1 MPNNIDELTQE
12 QENFLRIIRAC
23 NKSKPIPANVSSMF
37 MNQDAASVMMKNGC
51 SLDYY
56 NAAAFSWSLFD
67 ELRQFDCEK
76 QNDSYFYS
84 AIVAASLLRPKFMKM
99 NWQRG
104 RIVEGNTSDYMEE
117 IIFRIRV
124 EIPRYDE
131 AKSKFP
137 IFIEKS
143 LQNTAYCYD
152 RDSTPYH
159 ENKKNIQI
167 HSSEIKT
174 DIDGEDTVDLIERVN
189 ADNPLDLQ
197 TMFEEREKAKTTKI
211 FTSFINI
218 GRQNKIDV
226 GHIINIEDVQ
236 SVYCGTAVWKKM
248 LGGIKNF
255 PKEYDV
261 EQAIDRMNNE
271 LKSGNIREGDA
282 ENGEK

>member
-12 QENFLRIIRAC
+12 QENLLRLIRAC
-23 NKSKPIPANVSSMF
+23 NKSEPIPVNISSMF
-37 MNQDAASVMMKNGC
+37 MNQDAASVMMKNGS

-56 NAAAFSWSLFD
+56 NTAAFSWSLFD
-67 ELRQFDCEK
+67 ELRQFDDEK
-76 QNDSYFYS
+76 RNNSYFYS

-117 IIFRIRV
+117 IMFRIRT
-124 EIPRYDE
+124 EIPRYDD

-167 HSSEIKT
+167 HSSEIKA

-197 TMFEEREKAKTTKI
+197 TMFEEREKAKIANI
-211 FTSFINI
+211 FASFINI
-218 GRQNKIDV
+218 GRPEKINV
-226 GHIINIEDVQ
+226 GHITNAQDAK
-236 SVYCGTAVWKKM
+236 SVYCGTAVWEKM
-248 LGGIKNF
+248 LGGVKNL
-255 PKEYDV
+255 PKEYDI
-261 EQAIDRMNNE
+261 EQAIDKMNDA
-271 LKSGNIREGDA
+271 LNIREGDA
-282 ENGEK
+282 EYDEE